1 VLQTCNEGRASGRE
15 RARNAWHASCSS
27 PGPAAAAV
35 HLEEFSAL
43 TFHGIQVHGYVGFFE
58 ALGSTTAGITVFV
71 DLVIALSLV
80 IFWMWDDARERALPL
95 WPYVALTLAFGS
107 VGPLGYLI
115 HRELRATR
123 AVTA

>member
-1 VLQTCNEGRASGRE
+1 MTFKTLALATILVG
-15 RARNAWHASCSS
+15 
-27 PGPAAAAV
+27 
-35 HLEEFSAL
+35 FSAL
-43 TFHGIQVHGYVGFFE
+43 TFHGIQVHGYVGFFD

-80 IFWMWDDARERALPL
+80 IFWMWDDARERSLPV
-95 WPYVALTLAFGS
+95 WPYLALTLAFGS

-123 AVTA
+123 VVTA